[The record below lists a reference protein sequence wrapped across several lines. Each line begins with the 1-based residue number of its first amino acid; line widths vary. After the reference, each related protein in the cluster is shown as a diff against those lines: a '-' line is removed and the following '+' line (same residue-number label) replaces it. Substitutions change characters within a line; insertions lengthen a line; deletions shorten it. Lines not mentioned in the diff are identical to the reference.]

1 MLIISFNIE
10 NFLKNPNYL
19 LPVEKRNHN
28 ELEFTRSL
36 SNNDFKVM
44 DWQISRKKKKK
55 KDC

>member
-10 NFLKNPNYL
+10 NFFKNPNYL

-55 KDC
+55 DC